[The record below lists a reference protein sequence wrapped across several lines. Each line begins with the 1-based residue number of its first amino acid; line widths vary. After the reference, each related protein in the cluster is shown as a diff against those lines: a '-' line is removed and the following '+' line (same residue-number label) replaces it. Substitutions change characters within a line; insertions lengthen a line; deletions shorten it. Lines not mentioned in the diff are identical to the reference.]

1 MSTTDTLLLSV
12 LMEASV
18 EAIQRG
24 RPVPDFLRDLA
35 RALSRYADELEEKG
49 VCSI

>member
-12 LMEASV
+12 LMDAST
-18 EAIQRG
+18 EAINRG

-35 RALSRYADELEEKG
+35 RALNRYADELQEKG
-49 VCSI
+49 VCTI